1 MRMNP
6 YKQFNTSNLIPTESD
21 TNPSHKTLAVTMQSR
36 LVTILRELG
45 LGFSLLPRFTCRD
58 KHISYLCDRSLHC
71 SRLQVPA
78 GTDLYT
84 FNNADKYPCMSPPS
98 PPLTPSYYLIDGN
111 VNMVSSSGLILRSF
125 SAPADYN
132 INHLLQPAGAFLG
145 RRIRNAV
152 QLKTITGCEV
162 VQYLFKV
169 AAPASRDA

>member
-6 YKQFNTSNLIPTESD
+6 YKQFNNANLIPAESD
-21 TNPSHKTLAVTMQSR
+21 TNSSHRTVTVTMQSR

-45 LGFSLLPRFTCRD
+45 LGFCSLLIFTCRE

-84 FNNADKYPCMSPPS
+84 FNNADKYPCMSSLS
-98 PPLTPSYYLIDGN
+98 PALTPSYYLIDGN

-145 RRIRNAV
+145 RRIRNVV
-152 QLKTITGCEV
+152 QLKTITECEV
-162 VQYLFKV
+162 VQFLFKV
-169 AAPASRDA
+169 TARSSGDP